1 MGSKGFRMKTCSK
14 TWLQDLGSRVQRVWD
29 GERVKI
35 VVLGFGSKGARDNS
49 VFETVQD
56 LG

>member
-1 MGSKGFRMKTCSK
+1 MKTCSK